1 METRNNHNSDVADDP
16 TWADAKLAALA
27 PDEVWQPDPA
37 SGLVRLG
44 ARQRAARG
52 ACRSRVRPF
61 RFVRLAAEIAC
72 IVVLV
77 YVATRVLSP
86 RIWPGSHLGIVDIG
100 QVSADVKALKDGQ
113 PAPDFILKDS
123 SGADIRLSSY
133 KGRVVLLN
141 FWATWC
147 HGCKLEIPWIVEFQ
161 KKYKDRGFAVIG
173 VAMDDD
179 GWKSVKPFVAEKKL
193 NYTVVVGNQE
203 MAKPFGLDAMPMTF
217 LIDRDGKIAAT
228 SVGIINREACERQIA
243 ELLGSARGTSGL

>member
-1 METRNNHNSDVADDP
+1 MEANDRRDCDRADSS
-16 TWADAKLAALA
+16 WVEAELAKLT
-27 PDEVWQPDPA
+27 PDSQWQPDA
-37 SGLVRLG
+37 SRGLARFREQYQDGAVLRPGGRTGVARRLRLMVQL
-44 ARQRAARG
+44 ACVCALAFVALRG
-52 ACRSRVRPF
+52 FFPHLWHNS
-61 RFVRLAAEIAC
+61 
-72 IVVLV
+72 
-77 YVATRVLSP
+77 
-86 RIWPGSHLGIVDIG
+86 GLGIVDIG

-113 PAPDFILKDS
+113 PAPDFVLKDS
-123 SGADIRLSSY
+123 TGADVRLSSY

-179 GWKSVKPFVAEKKL
+179 GWKSVRPYLAEKRL
-193 NYTVVVGNQE
+193 NYTIVVGNQE

-228 SVGIINREACERQIA
+228 SVGIIDRDACDRQIA
-243 ELLGSARGTSGL
+243 ELLGSGSKTSGR